1 MADFDIPGI
10 NFARQALTTLAK
22 NPRSNKGMTVIKTKM
37 IKALY
42 PEIRQAR
49 LAGYS
54 WDSISKTIFE
64 SGLKPR
70 ISPKF
75 LQRIFRE
82 VDLEYEKETGVKALP
97 IEPHFGGRKRKAT
110 A

>member
-1 MADFDIPGI
+1 MAEFDLPGI
-10 NFARQALTTLAK
+10 NFARQALTALAK
-22 NPRSNKGMTVIKTKM
+22 KPRSSKGMSVIKANM

-54 WDSISKTIFE
+54 WDSITKAIFE
-64 SGLKPR
+64 SGLKPQ
-70 ISPKF
+70 ISQKF

-97 IEPHFGGRKRKAT
+97 IERGRKRKKPA
-110 A
+110 